1 MLNFYSGP
9 SKLAPPVSKELQQN
23 LRGNAKY
30 PFLEISH
37 RSKDVVSLFTEAE
50 QLFRSLFNIPDAFDI
65 LFTHG
70 GATLQFSAIPMN
82 LCLYKTGNVGV
93 INSGRWS
100 ALALVEIEKWCRG
113 EAIAS
118 SQSNHFNELPPT
130 SSLEQDY
137 DYIHICTNNTI
148 HGTQFHTIPK
158 LHSPLVADM
167 SSEIGSRPIDWS
179 LYNVVFAGFQKNLG
193 SAGGGIVI
201 VRREAIKEQK
211 NVPSLM
217 NYNNL
222 IAKQSMWNT
231 PPVFAVYS
239 CLLTLRWMEAS
250 GGIAHFEQERQIKSH
265 MLYTTLADC
274 HHFSLPIQ
282 PDHRS
287 YHNIVFEANSEA
299 IEEQFLMAAQHAEIV
314 GLKGHRSRGGLRAS
328 IYNAHTQDEVEQL
341 CQFIRDFDQKV

>member
-50 QLFRSLFNIPDAFDI
+50 QLFRSLFNVPDAFDI

-100 ALALVEIEKWCRG
+100 VLALVEIEKWCRG

-217 NYNNL
+217 SYNNL

-250 GGIAHFEQERQIKSH
+250 GGIAYFDQERQLKSN
-265 MLYTTLADC
+265 MLYNTLADC
-274 HHFSLPIQ
+274 HHFSLPIKS
-282 PDHRS
+282 DHRS
-287 YHNIVFEANSEA
+287 HHNIVFEANEEA
-299 IEEQFLMAAQHAEIV
+299 IEEKFLQAAHQADIV
-314 GLKGHRSRGGLRAS
+314 GLQGHRSRGGLRAS
-328 IYNAHTQDEVEQL
+328 IYNAHTLDEVEQL
-341 CQFIRDFDQKV
+341 CEFINHFDQKV

>member
-9 SKLAPPVSKELQQN
+9 SKLAPPVPKELQEYLSGSTN
-23 LRGNAKY
+23 NPL
-30 PFLEISH
+30 LEISH
-37 RSKDVVSLFTEAE
+37 RSKDVVGLFEEAE
-50 QLFRSLFNIPDAFDI
+50 QLFRSLFNVPEAFDI
-65 LFTHG
+65 LFVHG

-82 LCLYKTGNVGV
+82 LCRHNVGKVGV

-100 ALALVEIEKWCRG
+100 ALALIEINKWCQG
-113 EAIAS
+113 EVITS
-118 SQSNHFNELPPT
+118 SEQNGFNELPEV
-130 SSLEQDY
+130 SSIQESY

-148 HGTQFHTIPK
+148 HGTQFHHIPE
-158 LHSPLVADM
+158 LNCPLVADM

-179 LYNVVFAGFQKNLG
+179 LYNIVFAGFQKNLG

-211 NVPSLM
+211 NVPSLL

-250 GGIAHFEQERQIKSH
+250 GGIAHFEQERRKKAN
-265 MLYTTLADC
+265 MLYNTLTDC
-274 HHFSLPIQ
+274 RHFSLPIH

-287 YHNIVFEANSEA
+287 HHNIVFEANSEA

-341 CQFIRDFDQKV
+341 CQFIHDFDQKV

>member
-9 SKLAPPVSKELQQN
+9 SKLAPPVFKELQQN
-23 LRGNAKY
+23 LRGNARY

-50 QLFRSLFNIPDAFDI
+50 QLFRSLFNVPDAFDI

-100 ALALVEIEKWCRG
+100 TLALVEIEKWCRG

-217 NYNNL
+217 SYNNL

-250 GGIAHFEQERQIKSH
+250 GGIAHFDQERQVKSN
-265 MLYTTLADC
+265 MLYNTLADC
-274 HHFSLPIQ
+274 HHFTLPIKS
-282 PDHRS
+282 DHRS
-287 YHNIVFEANSEA
+287 HHNIVFEANEEA
-299 IEEQFLMAAQHAEIV
+299 IEEKFLQAAHQADIV
-314 GLKGHRSRGGLRAS
+314 GLQGHRSRGGLRAS
-328 IYNAHTQDEVEQL
+328 VYNAHTLDEVEQL
-341 CQFIRDFDQKV
+341 CEFINHFDQKV